1 MINIPTQVIGFNM
14 FYEGASPVL
23 EDGQK
28 KEGNKAPEKTY
39 PVTAETPVF
48 RNIFFKNITAV
59 NSDEAITLFGLAEMN
74 LKNIVIEDSQFDTKK
89 ALTIVDADGIRLKNV
104 KLKYSIGT
112 GATVYNSR
120 NIDLS
125 TVKFES
131 ANKPYV
137 KILGNK
143 TTAVLLPKEI
153 RADQTLVSVGSDV
166 NKNAVQ

>member
-28 KEGNKAPEKTY
+28 KEGNQAPEKTY
-39 PVTAETPVF
+39 LVTAETPVF

-59 NSDEAITLFGLAEMN
+59 NSDEAIALFGLAEMN

-89 ALTIVDADGIRLKNV
+89 ALTIVDADGIQLKNV
-104 KLKYSIGT
+104 RLTYSGGT
-112 GATVYNSR
+112 GAIIYNSK
-120 NIDLS
+120 NVNLS

-137 KILGNK
+137 KVLGNK
-143 TTAVLLPKEI
+143 TTAVLLPKEVI
-153 RADQTLVSVGSDV
+153 ADKSSFSIGTDV
-166 NKNAVQ
+166 AKNTVK